1 MSDDLISRQAA
12 LRQKFTAYYTNGA
25 EIKQIEAVP
34 VREIEKLQAVDAV
47 PVPRGKWLIRYFDGV
62 AKCSVCGK
70 YSLFVYDMED
80 SDNYCRNC
88 GAKMDGL
95 KIEEGDD

>member
-1 MSDDLISRQAA
+1 MNDDLISRQAA

-47 PVPRGKWLIRYFDGV
+47 PVRCKNCRYNSNPPERGNAACV
-62 AKCSVCGK
+62 
-70 YSLFVYDMED
+70 LFYGMTDQMGFCHHGERREQD
-80 SDNYCRNC
+80 ETD
-88 GAKMDGL
+88 
-95 KIEEGDD
+95 